1 MSFGA
6 LAVTLGVAA
15 GAAVYSAKAS
25 SDAQGKAISSQKKA
39 IKRLKE
45 INIPDYIDKARLG
58 DKEQFIARY
67 EDLRDADPT
76 LGAVRTG
83 AEQQMRDLIEGNSNP
98 AQSLLN
104 DLVSEG
110 KVQVDDPRYRALE
123 DSLIQR
129 AQTHL
134 NEGATLPPEFQAE
147 LVRSGLEQ
155 GSTVNPATGINR
167 NGPLAQLLGK
177 RIGAA
182 ELQLQAQREQQAMG
196 LAQGATAIKGNRMAI
211 LSGLLPAA
219 EQEREQQFNLA
230 GKGLTA
236 ATALGPAGGVSGKEI
251 LNMNEANRQQ
261 YNQSQIAL
269 GKLSAERNIKNGQ
282 ERAAYAQAISSFVS
296 SLAGGVA
303 GGGTGSI
310 LSGLFSNNSAPAQYG
325 GGTWS
330 PSQLQANPAGSNS
343 WGGATD
349 WRGVTNLNNLNTA
362 PNSLYTY

>member
-6 LAVTLGVAA
+6 LAVTFVVA
-15 GAAVYSAKAS
+15 GATAYSAYSS
-25 SDAQGKAISSQKKA
+25 SDAQGKAIDSQKKA

-83 AEQQMRDLIEGNSNP
+83 AEQQMRDIIEGKNNP
-98 AQSLLN
+98 AQSLLD

-134 NEGATLPPEFQAE
+134 DEGATLPPEYQAE
-147 LVRSGLEQ
+147 LIRSGLEQ
-155 GSTVNPATGINR
+155 GGTVNPATGVNR

-230 GKGLTA
+230 GRGLTA
-236 ATALGPAGGVSGKEI
+236 ASVLGPAGGVSGKEI
-251 LNMNEANRQQ
+251 LNLNEANRQL
-261 YNQSQIAL
+261 YNQSQLGL
-269 GKLSAERNIKNGQ
+269 GKLSAQRNIKNGQ
-282 ERAAYAQAISSFVS
+282 ENAAYAQAIASLVS
-296 SLAGGVA
+296 SVA
-303 GGGTGSI
+303 GGGGGGGGSI
-310 LSGLFSNNSAPAQYG
+310 LSGLFSSNSSPAQYG

-330 PSQLQANPAGSNS
+330 PSQLQQNPAGYNS

-349 WRGVTNLNNLNTA
+349 WRGVTNLNTA